1 LGGILSLLNPSQ
13 ASIEALTAALRSSD
27 CMVRYTAA
35 EMLSRRN
42 DRESRLVFE
51 NVLKTGT
58 APQRA
63 SVIRHAYRFS
73 WFSAA
78 PLFRR
83 GMADPDARVTE
94 AAVYALCKMRQPEA
108 YQQVTEILRDG
119 SDAMRMSAV
128 WGLQNHPDGGA
139 VPVLALAAR
148 AASAEIRALALEVL
162 GASDAPKAI
171 PLVRAAMRDPDDNV
185 KYAAT
190 LSLVE
195 LARETCFD
203 EIAGMLMETSG
214 ETRRWLLRGLFHA
227 TNYLGLELGNGSG
240 QLFTALEN
248 TLGDSLPAVRVSA
261 CMLLAWSRN
270 PRAGEILLR
279 AFQTEADSQTRAQ
292 ILSNASHLS
301 SPVAE
306 ALMQEALDSTDS
318 LLHKTASFLGSK

>member
-1 LGGILSLLNPSQ
+1 
-13 ASIEALTAALRSSD
+13 
-27 CMVRYTAA
+27 MVRYTAA

-83 GMADPDARVTE
+83 GLADSDARVTE
-94 AAVYALCKMRQPEA
+94 AAIFSLCKMRQSEA
-108 YQQVTEILRDG
+108 YQQVTEILRNG
-119 SDAMRMSAV
+119 SDAMRMSAI

-139 VPVLALAAR
+139 VPVLALAVR

-162 GASDAPKAI
+162 GASDAPEAI
-171 PLVRAAMRDPDDNV
+171 PLVRAAMSDPDDNV

-195 LARETCFD
+195 LAHESCFD
-203 EIAGMLMETSG
+203 EIAGLIETSSG
-214 ETRRWLLRGLFHA
+214 ESLRWTLRGFFHA
-227 TNYLGLELGNGSG
+227 TNYLGLELGNSSG
-240 QLFTALEN
+240 RLFAALEN
-248 TLGDSLPAVRVSA
+248 ALGDSLPAVRVSA
-261 CMLLAWSRN
+261 CMLLAWSRH
-270 PRAGEILLR
+270 PRAGEVLLR

-292 ILSNASHLS
+292 ILTNAVHLS

-306 ALMQEALDSTDS
+306 TLVHEALDSTDT
-318 LLHKTASFLGSK
+318 LLHKTAAFLRT